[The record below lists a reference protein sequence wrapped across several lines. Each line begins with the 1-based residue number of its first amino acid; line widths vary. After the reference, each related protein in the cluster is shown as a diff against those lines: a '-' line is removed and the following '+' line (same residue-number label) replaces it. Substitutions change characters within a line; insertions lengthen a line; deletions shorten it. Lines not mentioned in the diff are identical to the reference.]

1 MYEENFSNR
10 LYQLRT
16 QKNVSARDMSLS
28 LGQNAGY
35 INSIE
40 SGKSFPSM
48 TNFFFICEYLGITP
62 MEFFDFES
70 TSPQE
75 TNKVFADLKLLNNT
89 QFQIIQALINELL
102 KTTN

>member
-1 MYEENFSNR
+1 MYEEIFSNR

-75 TNKVFADLKLLNNT
+75 TNKVFADLKLLSNT

-102 KTTN
+102 KNTN